1 VYAAAFASI
10 RVSLVT
16 SCDEEGR
23 WREPGNAASNWT
35 GGTIVSPNLGVRALA
50 TILALASL
58 PTAGCSWL
66 FVNKPPQQPIPAS
79 PPMECTAS
87 VASPVIDTVV
97 AVALAAGGAAII
109 VVSTQNRSQH
119 ACTPSGTL
127 GDCDL
132 YTYGFA
138 GGGLLMAAAIPTAI
152 SAGYGFSKTSDC
164 RTLKEIQLACV
175 SGVEN
180 SCAALRGKPAGE
192 DCSADIECGGGNI
205 CFRGSCNPKPRGA
218 TK

>member
-1 VYAAAFASI
+1 MG
-10 RVSLVT
+10 L
-16 SCDEEGR
+16 
-23 WREPGNAASNWT
+23 
-35 GGTIVSPNLGVRALA
+35 NLGARGLA

-97 AVALAAGGAAII
+97 AVALAAGGAATI
-109 VVSTQNRSQH
+109 VLSEQQR
-119 ACTPSGTL
+119 PSSCPPLAFCEINTM
-127 GDCDL
+127 
-132 YTYGFA
+132 YTV
-138 GGGLLMAAAIPTAI
+138 GGALLMAAAIPTAF

-164 RTLKEIQLACV
+164 RRLKEIQLACV

-192 DCSADIECGGGNI
+192 DCVEDVECVGGNI
-205 CFRGSCNPKPRGA
+205 CFRGSCNPKPR
-218 TK
+218 

>member
-1 VYAAAFASI
+1 M
-10 RVSLVT
+10 SL
-16 SCDEEGR
+16 
-23 WREPGNAASNWT
+23 
-35 GGTIVSPNLGVRALA
+35 NLGVRGLA
-50 TILALASL
+50 SLLAMASL
-58 PTAGCSWL
+58 PTTGCSWL

-87 VASPVIDTVV
+87 QASPVIDSVV
-97 AVALAAGGAAII
+97 AGLMAVGGAAII
-109 VVSTQNRSQH
+109 VVSARNRSQH
-119 ACTPSGTL
+119 ACTASGTL

-132 YTYGFA
+132 YTYAFA
-138 GGGLLMAAAIPTAI
+138 GGGLLMAAAIPTAF

-164 RTLKEIQLACV
+164 RLLKEIQLACV

-205 CFRGSCNPKPRGA
+205 CFRGSCNPKPR
-218 TK
+218 

>member
-1 VYAAAFASI
+1 MG
-10 RVSLVT
+10 L
-16 SCDEEGR
+16 
-23 WREPGNAASNWT
+23 
-35 GGTIVSPNLGVRALA
+35 NLGVRGLA

-66 FVNKPPQQPIPAS
+66 FVNKPPQQPILAS
-79 PPMECTAS
+79 PPIECTAS
-87 VASPVIDTVV
+87 QASPVIDTVM
-97 AVALAAGGAAII
+97 AVALAAGGVATIAVSEGARRNCSGWLSMCELNTAAT
-109 VVSTQNRSQH
+109 V
-119 ACTPSGTL
+119 
-127 GDCDL
+127 
-132 YTYGFA
+132 
-138 GGGLLMAAAIPTAI
+138 GGAILVAAAVPTAF

-164 RTLKEIQLACV
+164 RLLKEIQLACV